1 MAPQK
6 SHIWSARNLQVA
18 VRGKRSEN
26 PMRQADMAAFL
37 QREEK
42 AGRHVFTVGGLAK
55 AIPRESRRALNE
67 SLRRMTIAGLLHRAA
82 RGVYFNDRP
91 RQRDPWLAERIAQAL
106 RPGHFTYISNSLVL
120 SDWSII
126 SQATVALT
134 MMTTGRSGRY
144 RVPLYRALQP
154 TRRNPRPKRHGCILV
169 FSHTT
174 QRPQDVQADII
185 ADFHVLPY
193 ATPKQALSDFRRC
206 RPRWKHELDMEIYK
220 EAVAERRQCPASRAS
235 ATEERDGWS

>member
-1 MAPQK
+1 
-6 SHIWSARNLQVA
+6 
-18 VRGKRSEN
+18 
-26 PMRQADMAAFL
+26 MRQADMAAFL
-37 QREEK
+37 AREEE
-42 AGRHVFTVGGLAK
+42 AGRHVFTVGDLAK
-55 AIPRESRRALNE
+55 AFPRESSRTLNE
-67 SLRRMTIAGLLHRAA
+67 SLRRMASADLLHRAT

-91 RQRDPWLAERIAQAL
+91 RHRTPWLAERIAQAL

-144 RVPLYRALQP
+144 SVPLYRALKP
-154 TRRNPRPKRHGCILV
+154 PRRNPGLKRHGCILI

-174 QRPQDVQADII
+174 QRPQDVQADVI
-185 ADFHVLPY
+185 ANFHILPY

-206 RPRWKHELDMEIYK
+206 RPRWKHELDMEIYR
-220 EAVAERRQCPASRAS
+220 EAVAEQRQCLANQDS
-235 ATEERDGWS
+235 ATEERDGCTSRPG